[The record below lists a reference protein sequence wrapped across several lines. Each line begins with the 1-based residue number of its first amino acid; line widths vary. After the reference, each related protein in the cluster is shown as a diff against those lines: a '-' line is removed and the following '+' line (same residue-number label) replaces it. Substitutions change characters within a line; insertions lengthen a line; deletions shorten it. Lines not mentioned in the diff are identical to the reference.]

1 MQGLWVSRGVG
12 WVRLSTRLRLALGA
26 LNGAW
31 SRAPSLQNRLP
42 LVVVLRLK
50 PGPSQQCV
58 VLGSSLLAPSRSC
71 PPVSCSVAVGCSSSG
86 CVVLLHPSIHPS
98 ISKAHCFLFLP
109 LRLLSWGGN
118 PFPPWQSPGHTDAKP
133 LCHYEFGSVTAGLAE
148 EQSLLLFGRQNAPS
162 YGQSSAVRCR
172 RWQCGCWSRRVW
184 PCS

>member
-12 WVRLSTRLRLALGA
+12 WVRLSRRLRLALGA

-31 SRAPSLQNRLP
+31 SRAPSLQNCFP

-58 VLGSSLLAPSRSC
+58 VSGSSLLAPWRSC

-109 LRLLSWGGN
+109 LGLLSWGRGIPSLPGKALVTQMPN
-118 PFPPWQSPGHTDAKP
+118 HCVTMSLEVSP
-133 LCHYEFGSVTAGLAE
+133 LA
-148 EQSLLLFGRQNAPS
+148 
-162 YGQSSAVRCR
+162 
-172 RWQCGCWSRRVW
+172 
-184 PCS
+184 